1 MNIIFPAY
9 EACVKEANVQSIMT
23 AYNAFNGIPPSG
35 STWLLEDVLRKEWD
49 LMVFCCI

>member
-1 MNIIFPAY
+1 M
-9 EACVKEANVQSIMT
+9 KEANVQSIMT

-49 LMVFCCI
+49 LMVLLYLTVVLLES